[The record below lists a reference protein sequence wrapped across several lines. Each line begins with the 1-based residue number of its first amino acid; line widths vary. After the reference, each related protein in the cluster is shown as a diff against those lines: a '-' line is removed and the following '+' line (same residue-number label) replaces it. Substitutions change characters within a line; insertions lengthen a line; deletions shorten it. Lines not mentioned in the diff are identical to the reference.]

1 MLQFALTYL
10 YKYIQVTLGLPL
22 WGFKIPS
29 SSSKSGDLRHINDHR
44 RTPYTPLIFFGAL
57 LPISTS
63 CYVECSHL
71 EKGLFSIFSSKLC
84 FVFQGKSLRL
94 RFPACIIM
102 LGIFLLFLFLSFS
115 LASFSILLRN
125 GNDAIVFALF

>member
-1 MLQFALTYL
+1 MLKRINLREKKRLPFLCYSLPLHIYIDL

-44 RTPYTPLIFFGAL
+44 RTPPPPFIFFSAL

-63 CYVECSHL
+63 CYVECSHQ
-71 EKGLFSIFSSKLC
+71 EKDFFLFFLPSCALF
-84 FVFQGKSLRL
+84 FQAKSLRL

-102 LGIFLLFLFLSFS
+102 LGISFLFF
-115 LASFSILLRN
+115 F
-125 GNDAIVFALF
+125 

>member
-1 MLQFALTYL
+1 MLKRKNLREKKMLPFLCYSLPLHIYIDL

-44 RTPYTPLIFFGAL
+44 RTPYTPLIFFSAL

-63 CYVECSHL
+63 CYVECSHQ

-102 LGIFLLFLFLSFS
+102 LGIFYFFYF
-115 LASFSILLRN
+115 
-125 GNDAIVFALF
+125 

>member
-1 MLQFALTYL
+1 MLKRINLREKKMLPFLCYSLPLHIYIDL

-44 RTPYTPLIFFGAL
+44 RTYSPLYPVIFFNAL

-63 CYVECSHL
+63 CYVECSHQ
-71 EKGLFSIFSSKLC
+71 EKDFFLFFLPSCALFSRVKVYGSD
-84 FVFQGKSLRL
+84 
-94 RFPACIIM
+94 
-102 LGIFLLFLFLSFS
+102 FLPVLSC
-115 LASFSILLRN
+115 
-125 GNDAIVFALF
+125 

>member
-44 RTPYTPLIFFGAL
+44 RTPYTPLIFFSAL

-63 CYVECSHL
+63 CYVECSHQ